1 MQNSLSH
8 LAYLALEHLIVTLE
22 LKPGALITEKQL
34 IELAG
39 HGRTPVREAI
49 QKLAWQGL
57 IHVRPRV
64 GLQIAE
70 IRPEDHQNV
79 MQVRR
84 ELEPIA
90 AALAAVHADQQQR
103 EQLQECARLM
113 TECAATGDL
122 PGFFAADK
130 AFDEILEV
138 ACPNNFI
145 TSALGP
151 VQTHARR
158 LWYSTA
164 AADRAGR
171 MVRVIAMHFE
181 VIRAIQDGHADDA
194 RKSAAAL
201 IDYLTGP

>member
-8 LAYLALEHLIVTLE
+8 LAYLALEYPIVTLR
-22 LKPGALITEKQL
+22 LKPGALVTEKQL
-34 IELAG
+34 IEIAG

-70 IRPEDHQNV
+70 IRADDHHNV

-90 AALAAVHADQQQR
+90 AALAATHANQQQR
-103 EQLQECARLM
+103 DQLQGCAQLM
-113 TECAATGDL
+113 TQSAETDDL
-122 PGFFAADK
+122 PGFLAADK
-130 AFDEILEV
+130 TFDEVLED

-145 TSALGP
+145 IAALGP

-158 LWYSTA
+158 LWYA
-164 AADRAGR
+164 AAAPRRMDRA
-171 MVRVIAMHFE
+171 IAMH
-181 VIRAIQDGHADDA
+181 VQAIRAIHDGDAEDA
-194 RKSAAAL
+194 RVAMASL
-201 IDYLTGP
+201 IDYLTNA